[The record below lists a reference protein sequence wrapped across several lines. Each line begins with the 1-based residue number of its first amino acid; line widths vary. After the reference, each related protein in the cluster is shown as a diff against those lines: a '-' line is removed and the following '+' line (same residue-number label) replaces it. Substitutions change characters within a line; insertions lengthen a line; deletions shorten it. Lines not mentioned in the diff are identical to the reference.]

1 MPRGS
6 RHPILVDAGPAGRLI
21 LGISL
26 RPRPSLLSLAPALCT
41 RSSIAFF
48 HIGAFLLSFCQP
60 AGPDLFHP
68 PSIRLYNLIPPF
80 ASLPCRGPA
89 SVDSTSTNFRACSPE
104 HGKRQESSGQIGV
117 IWETVEQGTNG
128 RHRPRHLISTAIPD
142 NHPPWADSSRTTG
155 RGSSSWRRQFVRGLP
170 QRTGGL
176 VANPPPDQIAAAV
189 EGYFWPKI
197 FWDFLTK
204 TLDGAV
210 KPIPILQT
218 LNLVFGL
225 ILLAWEW
232 PLGFLAGSSL
242 HRSLEARLAFLPLTA
257 LAAALTYQGTNAA
270 IYQVI
275 GLGVYFWAYS
285 EGEVRIFPPC
295 ATLGSQKLTQEST
308 DDLREAVDP
317 PSTRRRQP
325 GTCLILQGG
334 TPRAV

>member
-1 MPRGS
+1 M
-6 RHPILVDAGPAGRLI
+6 GRLI
-21 LGISL
+21 KNHWARLII
-26 RPRPSLLSLAPALCT
+26 LASAVCT
-41 RSSIAFF
+41 WANQR
-48 HIGAFLLSFCQP
+48 GA
-60 AGPDLFHP
+60 G
-68 PSIRLYNLIPPF
+68 
-80 ASLPCRGPA
+80 
-89 SVDSTSTNFRACSPE
+89 
-104 HGKRQESSGQIGV
+104 
-117 IWETVEQGTNG
+117 G
-128 RHRPRHLISTAIPD
+128 R
-142 NHPPWADSSRTTG
+142 
-155 RGSSSWRRQFVRGLP
+155 
-170 QRTGGL
+170 
-176 VANPPPDQIAAAV
+176 VANTHPDQIAAAI
-189 EGYFWPKI
+189 EGFFWPKI

-232 PLGFLAGSSL
+232 PLGFLAGSSM

-295 ATLGSQKLTQEST
+295 ATLGTQAYTEST
-308 DDLREAVDP
+308 DDLREAVDAP
-317 PSTRRRQP
+317 PARRRQP

-334 TPRAV
+334 IPRAVYPPPPPPPPPT